1 MLELKNIV
9 KNYPV
14 IGGEIKVLKGID
26 VSFRKSEFVSILG
39 PSGCGKTTLL
49 NIIGGLDK
57 YTSGDLLI
65 NSTSTKEFKDRD
77 WDNYRNHRIGFI
89 FQSYNLI
96 PHQTVLENV
105 SLALSISGMKK
116 AERTQKAKKALEK
129 VGLLS
134 ECNKKPNQLSGGQCQ
149 RVAIARALVN
159 DPEILLADE
168 PTGAL
173 DTVTSVQIMDL
184 IKEIAKDRLVIM
196 VTHNPE
202 LAETYSTRIIK
213 LVDGN
218 IISDSNPY
226 DNIEEK
232 NTENILD
239 NSKYIS
245 EEEKSVQNKK
255 KTKKKERAKMSFFTA
270 FKLSIKNLF
279 SKKTRTILTA
289 FAGAIG
295 IIGISFVLAISHG
308 IRSYI
313 ASMQDDMLSGNP
325 IQISQ
330 TAYDFNSIMDM
341 SMQEKAE
348 AIKTEGFVNVN
359 SLIEYLVNS
368 SNQTS
373 LKISNDIT
381 EEYISFVQDMPK
393 EYYASI
399 FLDYGIEPSFNIYTS
414 MKESES
420 SQEKQMSVYAIKNLY
435 SAILNETEYKSY
447 SSMIDTL
454 DSTFMQ
460 APNDEEYILSQYNLL
475 HGEIAKNKNDVMIV
489 VNSDRQLT
497 DVLLA
502 QLGYYTQ
509 EEFLTWI
516 DGIDN
521 GESMNED
528 KFSYQELVNKK
539 FTWYNNDTVF
549 IENTNQFTKNV
560 NPFYYNAYKNESF
573 ENGIELNV
581 VGILEP
587 KENISYGCLTSGF
600 YYTEALT
607 EEIITQNLTSKICE
621 YLRNG
626 ESSSI
631 NSTHYD
637 NNGVGVDLGI
647 TYQFSFNYNETN
659 YNKTGFVGSTSMMS
673 SIMGMMGGGGSKVYT
688 LNLTQV
694 GGVNLANSIR
704 IYPTNFEEKD
714 NVLKYL
720 DVWNS
725 ESDIVVNNTTITKND
740 RTDVTYTDNL
750 SLVIAIING
759 MIDIVT
765 YALVGFTGLS
775 LIVSCVMI
783 GIITHVSVVDRTKEI
798 GVIRSLG
805 GRKHDVTNLFNAETF
820 IIGTI
825 SGLFGIGVT
834 YLLSFIAN
842 SIVSKLASISAIAI
856 FPINYALIM
865 LTVSIVL
872 TVISGLIPA
881 RSAAK
886 KDPVVALRTE

>member
-1 MLELKNIV
+1 
-9 KNYPV
+9 
-14 IGGEIKVLKGID
+14 
-26 VSFRKSEFVSILG
+26 
-39 PSGCGKTTLL
+39 
-49 NIIGGLDK
+49 
-57 YTSGDLLI
+57 
-65 NSTSTKEFKDRD
+65 
-77 WDNYRNHRIGFI
+77 
-89 FQSYNLI
+89 
-96 PHQTVLENV
+96 
-105 SLALSISGMKK
+105 
-116 AERTQKAKKALEK
+116 
-129 VGLLS
+129 
-134 ECNKKPNQLSGGQCQ
+134 
-149 RVAIARALVN
+149 
-159 DPEILLADE
+159 
-168 PTGAL
+168 
-173 DTVTSVQIMDL
+173 
-184 IKEIAKDRLVIM
+184 
-196 VTHNPE
+196 
-202 LAETYSTRIIK
+202 
-213 LVDGN
+213 
-218 IISDSNPY
+218 
-226 DNIEEK
+226 
-232 NTENILD
+232 
-239 NSKYIS
+239 
-245 EEEKSVQNKK
+245 
-255 KTKKKERAKMSFFTA
+255 
-270 FKLSIKNLF
+270 
-279 SKKTRTILTA
+279 
-289 FAGAIG
+289 
-295 IIGISFVLAISHG
+295 
-308 IRSYI
+308 
-313 ASMQDDMLSGNP
+313 
-325 IQISQ
+325 
-330 TAYDFNSIMDM
+330 M

-381 EEYISFVQDMPK
+381 EEYIGFVQDMPK

-460 APNDEEYILSQYNLL
+460 APSDEEYILSQYNLL

-573 ENGIELNV
+573 DNGIELNV

-600 YYTEALT
+600 YYTEELT
-607 EEIITQNLTSKICE
+607 EEIILQNLTSKICE

-626 ESSSI
+626 ENSSI

-834 YLLSFIAN
+834 YLISFIAN

>member
-1 MLELKNIV
+1 
-9 KNYPV
+9 
-14 IGGEIKVLKGID
+14 
-26 VSFRKSEFVSILG
+26 
-39 PSGCGKTTLL
+39 
-49 NIIGGLDK
+49 
-57 YTSGDLLI
+57 
-65 NSTSTKEFKDRD
+65 
-77 WDNYRNHRIGFI
+77 
-89 FQSYNLI
+89 
-96 PHQTVLENV
+96 
-105 SLALSISGMKK
+105 MK
-116 AERTQKAKKALEK
+116 
-129 VGLLS
+129 
-134 ECNKKPNQLSGGQCQ
+134 
-149 RVAIARALVN
+149 
-159 DPEILLADE
+159 
-168 PTGAL
+168 
-173 DTVTSVQIMDL
+173 
-184 IKEIAKDRLVIM
+184 
-196 VTHNPE
+196 
-202 LAETYSTRIIK
+202 
-213 LVDGN
+213 
-218 IISDSNPY
+218 
-226 DNIEEK
+226 
-232 NTENILD
+232 
-239 NSKYIS
+239 
-245 EEEKSVQNKK
+245 
-255 KTKKKERAKMSFFTA
+255 
-270 FKLSIKNLF
+270 
-279 SKKTRTILTA
+279 
-289 FAGAIG
+289 
-295 IIGISFVLAISHG
+295 
-308 IRSYI
+308 
-313 ASMQDDMLSGNP
+313 
-325 IQISQ
+325 
-330 TAYDFNSIMDM
+330 
-341 SMQEKAE
+341 
-348 AIKTEGFVNVN
+348 
-359 SLIEYLVNS
+359 
-368 SNQTS
+368 
-373 LKISNDIT
+373 
-381 EEYISFVQDMPK
+381 
-393 EYYASI
+393 
-399 FLDYGIEPSFNIYTS
+399 
-414 MKESES
+414 
-420 SQEKQMSVYAIKNLY
+420 
-435 SAILNETEYKSY
+435 
-447 SSMIDTL
+447 
-454 DSTFMQ
+454 
-460 APNDEEYILSQYNLL
+460 
-475 HGEIAKNKNDVMIV
+475 
-489 VNSDRQLT
+489 
-497 DVLLA
+497 
-502 QLGYYTQ
+502 
-509 EEFLTWI
+509 
-516 DGIDN
+516 
-521 GESMNED
+521 
-528 KFSYQELVNKK
+528 
-539 FTWYNNDTVF
+539 
-549 IENTNQFTKNV
+549 
-560 NPFYYNAYKNESF
+560 
-573 ENGIELNV
+573 
-581 VGILEP
+581 
-587 KENISYGCLTSGF
+587 
-600 YYTEALT
+600 
-607 EEIITQNLTSKICE
+607 NLTSKICE